1 MAISSPTRLHRSA
14 GGVFARPA
22 GYALI
27 GLLVVVLA
35 AGGRGGG
42 GGGGGGGDGANDI
55 QLQVMLINLSKT
67 DAVATSTAG
76 GDPKTVKAC
85 DFDEVDFPL
94 EPSFVFNVNDKPVID
109 SSKLPGGLPGNG
121 NSFVLAEVTVDK
133 DGTAEVTAKPYA
145 GRAGGL
151 SRPSALFVQG
161 SCAK

>member
-1 MAISSPTRLHRSA
+1 
-14 GGVFARPA
+14 V
-22 GYALI
+22 
-27 GLLVVVLA
+27 LVVALA
-35 AGGRGGG
+35 ACGRGGG
-42 GGGGGGGDGANDI
+42 GGGDGGNGLNDI

-94 EPSFVFNVNDKPVID
+94 ETSFVFNVNDKPVID
-109 SSKLPGGLPGNG
+109 SSTLPGGLPGNG

-133 DGTAEVTAKPYA
+133 DGTAEVTVKPYA

>member
-14 GGVFARPA
+14 GGVLRRPA

-35 AGGRGGG
+35 ACGRG
-42 GGGGGGGDGANDI
+42 GGGGGGGDGASDI

-94 EPSFVFNVNDKPVID
+94 ETSFVFNVNDKPVID

-121 NSFVLAEVTVDK
+121 NSFVLPEVRVDKDSPAEVTV
-133 DGTAEVTAKPYA
+133 KPYA

>member
-1 MAISSPTRLHRSA
+1 
-14 GGVFARPA
+14 
-22 GYALI
+22 
-27 GLLVVVLA
+27 
-35 AGGRGGG
+35 
-42 GGGGGGGDGANDI
+42 
-55 QLQVMLINLSKT
+55 MLINLSKT

-94 EPSFVFNVNDKPVID
+94 ETSFVFNVNDKPVID
-109 SSKLPGGLPGNG
+109 SSTLPGGLPGNG

-133 DGTAEVTAKPYA
+133 DGTAEVTVKPYA